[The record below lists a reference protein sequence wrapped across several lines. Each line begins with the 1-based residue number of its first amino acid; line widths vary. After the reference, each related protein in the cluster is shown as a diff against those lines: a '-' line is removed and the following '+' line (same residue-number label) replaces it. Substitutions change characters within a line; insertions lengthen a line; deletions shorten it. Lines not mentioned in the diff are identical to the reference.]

1 MRLQTRLT
9 LTSAVLITAVSLAVG
24 GASTVGAYQHEIS
37 SARAQLLAD
46 NKQITAAKGQE
57 LSTALLLS
65 YQQDMT
71 IGLIDSTKTLT
82 VIKEGDV
89 RLSKKPSTGLLRA
102 AAKQA
107 DLRVSK
113 DGKPYLLEAVS
124 LANDE
129 WVVLQL
135 GVADAQARLMNALGS
150 LVLYTAVA
158 DILAVLLVWVL
169 IRRDLWQIRRLIG
182 AAKRIASG
190 GAAEFPSGSGT
201 TEVEQL
207 AESLKSMVL
216 QLQSNEVEMQRFLGD
231 ASHELRT
238 PLTVIRGYLEMLSNP
253 ERANAEFT
261 SRAVSKMSG
270 EVARMQRLI
279 EDLLLLAELG
289 SAGRPLDLGRVDLG
303 QLLRSEVDSLQDLQP
318 GRSVSLSM
326 PEGPQAEVTA
336 DAGLLSQ
343 LFANLFSNIRRHT
356 SSATTVEVLVSRAG
370 DGWQVT
376 VDDGGPGLSQAAYE
390 RGVGHFERFDL
401 SRSRENGGSGL
412 GMSIMAGIVAR
423 HRGEVHLEP
432 SPLGGLRTRIWLPE
446 HP

>member
-24 GASTVGAYQHEIS
+24 GASTLGAYQHEIS
-37 SARAQLLAD
+37 TARAQLLAD
-46 NKQITAAKGQE
+46 NRQVTGAKGQE

-82 VIKEGDV
+82 VIKEGGIG
-89 RLSKKPSTGLLRA
+89 LSRKPSTGLLKA
-102 AAKQA
+102 SAKQA
-107 DLRVSK
+107 SLRESA
-113 DGKPYLLEAVS
+113 DGQPYLLQSVA

-129 WVVLQL
+129 WIVLQL
-135 GVADAQARLMNALGS
+135 SVADAQARLMAALGS

-158 DILAVLLVWVL
+158 DIVAVLLVWLL

-238 PLTVIRGYLEMLSNP
+238 PLTVIRGYLEMLGNP

-261 SRAVSKMSG
+261 SRAVHKMSG

-289 SAGRPLDLGRVDLG
+289 SAGRPLELSRVDLG

-326 PEGPQAEVTA
+326 AEGPQAEVTG
-336 DAGLLSQ
+336 DAGLLAQ
-343 LFANLFSNIRRHT
+343 LFGNLFSNIRRHT
-356 SSATTVEVLVSRAG
+356 SSATTVEVSVSRAG
-370 DGWQVT
+370 SGWQVL

>member
-9 LTSAVLITAVSLAVG
+9 LTSAILITAVSLAVG
-24 GASTVGAYQHEIS
+24 GASTIGAYEHEIS
-37 SARAQLLAD
+37 TARAQLLAD
-46 NKQITAAKGQE
+46 NKQITAATGQE

-82 VIKEGDV
+82 VIREGEI
-89 RLSKKPSTGLLRA
+89 RLTKKPSTGLLRA
-102 AAKQA
+102 SSKQA
-107 DLRVSK
+107 SLRVSA
-113 DGKPYLLEAVS
+113 DGKPYLLAGVS

-129 WVVLQL
+129 WVVLQQS
-135 GVADAQARLMNALGS
+135 VEDAQARLRNS
-150 LVLYTAVA
+150 LTSLILYTGVA
-158 DILAVLLVWVL
+158 DVLAVLLVWVL

-207 AESLKSMVL
+207 AESLKSMVV

-238 PLTVIRGYLEMLSNP
+238 PLTVIRGYLEMLGNP

-261 SRAVSKMSG
+261 SRAVHKMSG

-289 SAGRPLDLGRVDLG
+289 SAGRPLELGRVDLG

-318 GRSVSLSM
+318 GRSVTLSM

-412 GMSIMAGIVAR
+412 GMSIMAGIVSR
-423 HRGEVHLEP
+423 HQGELRLEP

>member
-9 LTSAVLITAVSLAVG
+9 LTSAALITAVSLAVG
-24 GASTVGAYQHEIS
+24 GASTLGAYQHEIS
-37 SARAQLLAD
+37 TARAQLLAD
-46 NKQITAAKGQE
+46 NKQVTAAKGQE

-82 VIKEGDV
+82 VVKEGEI
-89 RLSKKPSTGLLRA
+89 RLSKKPSTGLLKA
-102 AAKQA
+102 SAKQA
-107 DLRVSK
+107 SLRVSS
-113 DGKPYLLEAVS
+113 DGEPYLLAGIS

-135 GVADAQARLMNALGS
+135 SIADARARLMTSLTALIF
-150 LVLYTAVA
+150 YTAIA
-158 DILAVLLVWVL
+158 DVLAVLLVWLL

-190 GAAEFPSGSGT
+190 GTAEFPTGSGT

-207 AESLKSMVL
+207 ADSLKTMVL

-261 SRAVSKMSG
+261 GRAVSKMSG

-289 SAGRPLDLGRVDLG
+289 SAGRPLELAKVDLG
-303 QLLRSEVDSLQDLQP
+303 QVLRSEVDSLQDLQP

-326 PEGPQAEVTA
+326 AEGPEAVISG
-336 DAGLLSQ
+336 DAGLLAQ

-356 SSATTVEVLVSRAG
+356 SSVTSVEVSVSRASG
-370 DGWQVT
+370 GWLVT

-412 GMSIMAGIVAR
+412 GMSIMSGIVAK
-423 HRGEVHLEP
+423 HGGELRLEP

-446 HP
+446 TR

>member
-1 MRLQTRLT
+1 LRLQTRLT

-24 GASTVGAYQHEIS
+24 GASTIGAYQHEIS

-135 GVADAQARLMNALGS
+135 GVADAQARLMTALGS

-401 SRSRENGGSGL
+401 SRSRGNGGSGL
-412 GMSIMAGIVAR
+412 GMSIMAGIVSR
-423 HRGEVHLEP
+423 HQGELRLEP

>member
-1 MRLQTRLT
+1 LRLQTRLT

-24 GASTVGAYQHEIS
+24 GASTIGAYQHEIS

-135 GVADAQARLMNALGS
+135 GVADAQARLMTALGS

-412 GMSIMAGIVAR
+412 GMSIMAGIVSR
-423 HRGEVHLEP
+423 HQGELRLEP

>member
-1 MRLQTRLT
+1 LRLQTRLT

-303 QLLRSEVDSLQDLQP
+303 QFLRSEVDSLQDLQP

>member
-24 GASTVGAYQHEIS
+24 GASTIGAYQHEIS

-135 GVADAQARLMNALGS
+135 GVASAQARLMNALGS

-289 SAGRPLDLGRVDLG
+289 SAGRPLDLRRVDLG

-356 SSATTVEVLVSRAG
+356 SSATTVEVLVSRTG

>member
-1 MRLQTRLT
+1 LRLQTRLT

-24 GASTVGAYQHEIS
+24 GASTIGAYQHEIS

-89 RLSKKPSTGLLRA
+89 RLSRKPSTGLLRA

-326 PEGPQAEVTA
+326 PDGPQAEVTA

-412 GMSIMAGIVAR
+412 GMSIMAGIIAR

-446 HP
+446 RP

>member
-9 LTSAVLITAVSLAVG
+9 LTSAALITAVSLAVG
-24 GASTVGAYQHEIS
+24 GASTLGAYQHEIS
-37 SARAQLLAD
+37 TARAQLLAD
-46 NKQITAAKGQE
+46 NKQVTAAKGQE

-82 VIKEGDV
+82 VIKEGEI
-89 RLSKKPSTGLLRA
+89 RLSKKPSTGLLKA
-102 AAKQA
+102 SAKQA
-107 DLRVSK
+107 SLRVSA
-113 DGKPYLLEAVS
+113 DGEPYLLAGIS

-135 GVADAQARLMNALGS
+135 SIADARARLMTSLTALIF
-150 LVLYTAVA
+150 YTAIA
-158 DILAVLLVWVL
+158 DVLAVLFVWLL

-190 GAAEFPSGSGT
+190 GSAEFPTGSGT

-207 AESLKSMVL
+207 ADSLKTMVF

-261 SRAVSKMSG
+261 GRAVSKMSG

-289 SAGRPLDLGRVDLG
+289 SAGRPLELVKVDLG
-303 QLLRSEVDSLQDLQP
+303 QILRSEVDSLQDLQP
-318 GRSVSLSM
+318 GRSVSLTM
-326 PEGPQAEVTA
+326 AEGPEAA
-336 DAGLLSQ
+336 ISGDAGLLSQ

-356 SSATTVEVLVSRAG
+356 SSVTSVEVSVSRASG
-370 DGWQVT
+370 GWLVT

-412 GMSIMAGIVAR
+412 GMSIMSGIVAK
-423 HRGEVHLEP
+423 HGGELRLEP

-446 HP
+446 TR